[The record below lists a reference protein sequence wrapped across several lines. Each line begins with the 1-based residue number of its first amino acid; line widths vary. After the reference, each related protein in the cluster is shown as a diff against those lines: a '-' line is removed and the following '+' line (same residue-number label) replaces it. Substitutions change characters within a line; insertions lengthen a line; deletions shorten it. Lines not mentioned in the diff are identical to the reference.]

1 MSIFIISYLGGEMPA
16 NQEESA
22 KHFEKYKEWLTSLGN
37 SLVSPTNPLKDTQT
51 INPDGSISAGSTTAM
66 SGFSILEADSI
77 DIATEMAKSCPFLEI
92 GGSLEISEL
101 MQKMG

>member
-22 KHFEKYKEWLTSLGN
+22 KHFEKYKEWLTSLGS

-51 INPDGSISAGSTTAM
+51 INPDGSVSPGSTTAM